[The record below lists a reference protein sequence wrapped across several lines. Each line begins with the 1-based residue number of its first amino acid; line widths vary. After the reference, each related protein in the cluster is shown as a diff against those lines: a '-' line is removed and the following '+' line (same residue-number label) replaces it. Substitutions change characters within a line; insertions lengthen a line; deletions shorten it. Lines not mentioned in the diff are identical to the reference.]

1 MESLSKH
8 RRSLSHSEPYSA
20 LEPSLARSF
29 SHSRWKYGNPT
40 VVSVILD
47 IQPAISTIGA
57 SVLFGDRL
65 ARQFFLYVGIAIAAG
80 ILVSVAY
87 PTQIGVSFERAGLNL
102 SLKTCFSNWHG
113 LWQLFHAALR
123 KLQRRVSE
131 FFRDFFIPGQILF
144 QFVTGFGQY
153 FLLFRIDEIG
163 LVNFH
168 KLRFKGNRSIQRRFE
183 SAF

>member
-1 MESLSKH
+1 MV
-8 RRSLSHSEPYSA
+8 
-20 LEPSLARSF
+20 
-29 SHSRWKYGNPT
+29 N
-40 VVSVILD
+40 VILT
-47 IQPAISTIGA
+47 IQPVISTIGA
-57 SVLFGDRL
+57 FVLFGDRL
-65 ARQFFLYVGIAIAAG
+65 ARQFFLYAGIAIVAA
-80 ILVSVAY
+80 IFVSVAY
-87 PTQIGVSFERAGLNL
+87 PTQVGVSFERAGFNL

-153 FLLFRIDEIG
+153 FPLFRIDEIG
-163 LVNFH
+163 LVNLH